1 MPNEDHKTRRLPY
14 GILPGRDWDSGY
26 ESSMSVPS
34 SRLGMDGWMD
44 EMRNRNS
51 VVVIG
56 MIVLSGLAVYTV
68 CRKASTT
75 TSTGTGNTP
84 STPKPPVLDEKTK
97 TAIAELTAR
106 WDELQAFSATVSTEL
121 PQAAGNPGTTQGK
134 GTYEWS
140 KRGEKRLIRF
150 FLVNTI
156 RITTGEAKTLRTAEI
171 LNFVYDG
178 EFLYS
183 QLQQPTTFKQTTKS
197 RYEPDRVLQIGGKD
211 LFRGLSESNS
221 LKLQPEEMLNGR
233 ASYVIEATP
242 TTGKSSSIHYFDKQ
256 TGVRS
261 RLIER
266 DETGKATLTLT
277 LSELNTSPE
286 FSEDYFMYKLPE
298 GFELI
303 DKTKVEP

>member
-1 MPNEDHKTRRLPY
+1 
-14 GILPGRDWDSGY
+14 
-26 ESSMSVPS
+26 MSVPG
-34 SRLGMDGWMD
+34 SRLGMDEWMD

-75 TSTGTGNTP
+75 TTTGTSNTP
-84 STPKPPVLDEKTK
+84 STPKPPVLDEKTR
-97 TAIAELTAR
+97 TVIAELTAR
-106 WDELQAFSATVSTEL
+106 WDELQAFSATIATEL
-121 PQAAGNPGTTQGK
+121 PQAAGNPGSTLGK
-134 GTYEWS
+134 GTYEWA

-150 FLVNTI
+150 GLVNTI
-156 RITTGEAKTLRTAEI
+156 RITTGEAKTLRTGEI
-171 LNFVYDG
+171 LVFVYDG

-183 QLQQPTTFKQTTKS
+183 QLQQPKTFKQTTKS
-197 RYEPDRVLQIGGKD
+197 RYEPDRVLQIGGKN
-211 LFRGLSESNS
+211 LFRDLSESNS
-221 LKLQPEEMLNGR
+221 LKLLPEEMLNGR

-242 TTGKSSSIHYFDKQ
+242 TAGKGSAVHYFDKQ

-261 RLIER
+261 RMIER

-277 LSELNTSPE
+277 LSDFNTSPE
-286 FSEDYFMYKLPE
+286 FSEDYFTYKLPE

>member
-1 MPNEDHKTRRLPY
+1 M
-14 GILPGRDWDSGY
+14 G
-26 ESSMSVPS
+26 V
-34 SRLGMDGWMD
+34 
-44 EMRNRNS
+44 
-51 VVVIG
+51 
-56 MIVLSGLAVYTV
+56 IVLFGLAVYAV
-68 CRKASTT
+68 CRKAASPALSGADRAST
-75 TSTGTGNTP
+75 
-84 STPKPPVLDEKTK
+84 TPKPSLLNEQTRTV
-97 TAIAELTAR
+97 IAELTAH
-106 WDELQAFSATVSTEL
+106 WDELQAFSAVVSTEL
-121 PQAAGNPGTTQGK
+121 PQAAGKPGRTLGK

-150 FLVNTI
+150 FLGN
-156 RITTGEAKTLRTAEI
+156 TLRFEAGDAQAIRTSEI

-197 RYEPDRVLQIGGKD
+197 RYEPDRLLQLGGKD
-211 LFRGLSESNS
+211 LFRGLTETNS

-242 TTGKSSSIHYFDKQ
+242 TTGTRSSIHYFDKQ

-261 RLIER
+261 RMIER

-277 LSELNTSPE
+277 LSEFNTSPE
-286 FSEDYFMYKLPE
+286 FSEDYFTYKLPE

-303 DKTKVEP
+303 DKTREP

>member
-1 MPNEDHKTRRLPY
+1 
-14 GILPGRDWDSGY
+14 
-26 ESSMSVPS
+26 
-34 SRLGMDGWMD
+34 
-44 EMRNRNS
+44 MRNRNS

-75 TSTGTGNTP
+75 TTGTGNTP
-84 STPKPPVLDEKTK
+84 PTLKPPVLDEKTK
-97 TAIAELTAR
+97 TVIAELTAH
-106 WDELQAFSATVSTEL
+106 WDELRAFSAVVGTEL
-121 PQAAGNPGTTQGK
+121 PQAAGNPGSTLGK
-134 GTYEWS
+134 GTYEWT

-150 FLVNTI
+150 GLVNTI
-156 RITTGEAKTLRTAEI
+156 RVTTGEAKVIRTGEI

-183 QLQQPTTFKQTTKS
+183 QLQQPKAFKQTTKY
-197 RYEPDRVLQIGGKD
+197 RYEPNRVLQIGGKD
-211 LFRGLSESNS
+211 LFRDLTENNS

-266 DETGKATLTLT
+266 DENGKATLTLT
-277 LSELNTSPE
+277 LSEFSTSPE
-286 FSEDYFMYKLPE
+286 FSEDYFTYKLPE

-303 DKTKVEP
+303 DKTHEEP